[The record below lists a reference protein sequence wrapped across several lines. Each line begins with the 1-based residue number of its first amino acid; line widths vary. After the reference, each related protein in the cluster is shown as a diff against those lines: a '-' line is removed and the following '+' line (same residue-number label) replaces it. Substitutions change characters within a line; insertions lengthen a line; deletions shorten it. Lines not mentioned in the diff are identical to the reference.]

1 MDIESDDSE
10 RWEDFFGSSTD
21 LTPSLL
27 GIYDTL
33 TGSLVETTP
42 KKQRSLPDL
51 TEDKNEEDTTNNQNL
66 NIEEI
71 LVTSKTSILDE
82 SDAEQESALKF
93 DRNGKFSH
101 SKICFIS
108 HNIQRLL
115 QHTDSVKKI
124 DGDAI
129 RQQKISQEPKVAH
142 KFVKKNQSKHQ
153 LVIPLSKT
161 TSKITQS
168 SKELVETFSSSTEYL
183 DNIGSGGLGRGRNYP
198 PNTPK
203 QFDSE
208 KTPTNATNEAFN
220 FEIATPKKTTPVTPP
235 SLLDTDEDIIE
246 VDKVMELGAL
256 YDRDTNPKMA
266 DVIEAYNYSVG
277 LSLSEVST
285 TSTDLMENSISSV
298 ETLAKSV
305 EASPTGSRKPSPQS
319 SPLLTYSRL
328 SANKASTPIS
338 SPLSKTT
345 NNEHSKTSMESLTD
359 RLSEMKSK
367 FSPRESRKMKLMP
380 QEITFLK
387 HRPLSSSSISSTSSS
402 SSSGSEH
409 IKPATSYLAS
419 VESLA
424 DHSENEIENRHGT
437 YTVFERACMEL
448 VDTETNYVEDLG
460 QVITGYLQDWRE
472 RHFIPPDQLS
482 ILFSNIEDIYD
493 FNCTLL
499 KQLITSGLN
508 PAKIAKCFIDLRD
521 RFDVYTTYC
530 TSYPEAISLLT
541 SLIQDTYTNA
551 ILNST
556 QKRLHHSLPL
566 GSYLLKPVQRI
577 LRYHLLLD
585 NLRKHCDVKEV
596 SEAHEIMQ
604 DVAANINQVKRKLE
618 QQSRV
623 KELSGILDGW
633 MGPKLTVLGDLRQE
647 GILMEH
653 NKPRSVF
660 LFGTM
665 LIITKPKED
674 GRLQFKRLI
683 QQNNLMLNE
692 HLPGEPT
699 SFYVI
704 PYDDPRSQIKLTA
717 RNREQ
722 KRVWAQDIKSVMLE
736 RFNNIPN
743 RARELVYKLGD
754 EEDRTPDTN
763 KWKWPLNNSK
773 PIYLERRNEFRRSEI
788 RNRSK
793 IKRKTSVT
801 NSTSFEGFNNKQ
813 SELEHRALSKN
824 LSMDDNMM
832 ATLPRTGGSTTTEE
846 CCSNAPD
853 CECPTRST
861 KSSHINP
868 ALSKFNKERS
878 KSVPRMS
885 VLSSDLDEQQIVIKE
900 NLDSRVSK
908 STKSVEVK
916 MYNTKTI
923 PKRIATLKKN
933 KSKKETSTFYMDLN
947 DEFEETV
954 LRITESTENLN
965 EIEAAEE
972 AIVEEYDSKKD
983 EGQDQEI
990 EKDGNSSNEN
1000 TRKEDAQIVLDLV
1013 TKKIDFD
1020 RIQKKPQKK
1029 KSLEN
1034 GSSPLNSP
1042 DPLGN
1047 SEELPPRPPSKSP
1060 PPLEVDESTDPSE
1073 PIYESLLRNVHVPY
1087 KFSPILNRSKSQQY
1101 YKPREKKSIPTNRP
1115 ESDYVTLVYSASGNL
1130 QKIGDDLVG
1139 GFSGGAQL
1147 RSSDSKINYE
1157 TLPIRDVCQSAPT
1170 SPEISSPNQPEAIY
1184 ARPVTKNNLVK
1195 RLLSSSKSENVSG
1208 SESSLIPRVRKSI
1221 ESATQSFGKINK
1233 PPERRVSDVTDMCRQ
1248 SYLHRQGSEA
1258 VGERIANVDYADP
1271 KTLFTNGSVN
1281 NSAASLNIKGDSVF
1295 SLTSSSDSVFDF
1307 CKKRRD
1313 KPMNLEYLDNVAAT
1327 CFEKDFRDSAI
1338 YSDDNEKRHD
1348 YGDSQPNG
1356 HSDSPP
1362 PLPPPRKSCG
1372 LSNPAVIV
1380 GPAHMSSS
1388 ASRSWV
1394 MKQIENF
1401 NRENQ
1406 HQ

>member
-33 TGSLVETTP
+33 TGSLVVDNNP
-42 KKQRSLPDL
+42 QKRQRSLPDL
-51 TEDKNEEDTTNNQNL
+51 TEVNTEKSTSNQNL
-66 NIEEI
+66 NIEEDSNVLI
-71 LVTSKTSILDE
+71 NSKSPNHPE
-82 SDAEQESALKF
+82 SDTEQRSQKF
-93 DRNGKFSH
+93 ERNT
-101 SKICFIS
+101 KISRSNICILS
-108 HNIQRLL
+108 HNVQRLL
-115 QHTDSVKKI
+115 HHSDSLEKI

-129 RQQKISQEPKVAH
+129 RQQKISSEPKPAH
-142 KFVKKNQSKHQ
+142 KFLKKNQSKHQ
-153 LVIPLSKT
+153 IKLSNIPLSKI
-161 TSKITQS
+161 TSKLTQS
-168 SKELVETFSSSTEYL
+168 SKELVETFNSSTEYL
-183 DNIGSGGLGRGRNYP
+183 DNIGDRKHQLP
-198 PNTPK
+198 HTPIV
-203 QFDSE
+203 FDSE

-220 FEIATPKKTTPVTPP
+220 FEVATPKKLIPVTPP
-235 SLLDTDEDIIE
+235 SLLDTDDDIIE
-246 VDKVMELGAL
+246 VEKVMELGAL
-256 YDRDTNPKMA
+256 YDRDTKPKMT

-277 LSLSEVST
+277 LSLSEVS
-285 TSTDLMENSISSV
+285 STNTDSTENSISSV
-298 ETLAKSV
+298 ESSLKNL
-305 EASPTGSRKPSPQS
+305 ELSPTASRKQSPQS

-338 SPLSKTT
+338 SPLNKT
-345 NNEHSKTSMESLTD
+345 NEQSKTSMESLTD
-359 RLSEMKSK
+359 RLSDMKSK
-367 FSPRESRKMKLMP
+367 FSPKESRKLKLIP
-380 QEITFLK
+380 PEIAILK

-409 IKPATSYLAS
+409 IKLATSYLAS

-424 DHSENEIENRHGT
+424 DHSENEIDNRHGT
-437 YTVFERACMEL
+437 YSVFERACMEL
-448 VDTETNYVEDLG
+448 ADTERNYVEDLR
-460 QVITGYLQDWRE
+460 QVIRGYLQDWRE
-472 RHFIPPDQLS
+472 RACLPTNQLS
-482 ILFSNIEDIYD
+482 ILFSNIEDIYE
-493 FNCTLL
+493 FNVTLL
-499 KQLITSGLN
+499 KLLINSGTN
-508 PAKIAKCFIDLRD
+508 PVKIAKCFIDLRD
-521 RFDVYTTYC
+521 GFDVYTTYC

-541 SLIQDTYTNA
+541 SLLQESHTNA
-551 ILNST
+551 LLTST
-556 QKRLHHSLPL
+556 QKMLHHTLPL
-566 GSYLLKPVQRI
+566 GSHLLKPVQRI

-585 NLRKHCDVKEV
+585 NLRKHCDVKDV
-596 SEAHEIMQ
+596 ARAHEIMQ
-604 DVAANINQVKRKLE
+604 EVAANIDQVKWKLE
-618 QQSRV
+618 QKSRV

-633 MGPKLTVLGDLRQE
+633 MGPKLTVLGELRQE

-653 NKPRSVF
+653 SKPRRVF

-736 RFNNIPN
+736 KFNNIPN

-763 KWKWPLNNSK
+763 KWKWSLNNSK
-773 PIYLERRNEFRRSEI
+773 PIYLERRNECRRSEI

-801 NSTSFEGFNNKQ
+801 NSTSFEGFNDKK
-813 SELEHRALSKN
+813 SVLEHRTLSKN
-824 LSMDDNMM
+824 HSMDDNMM
-832 ATLPRTGGSTTTEE
+832 ATLPRTASSTNNDE
-846 CCSNAPD
+846 CHCSNAPD
-853 CECPTRST
+853 CDCPSQ
-861 KSSHINP
+861 KSSTINP

-885 VLSSDLDEQQIVIKE
+885 VLSPEIDDDRMSIKE
-900 NLDSRVSK
+900 NLDSRKSK

-933 KSKKETSTFYMDLN
+933 RSKKETSTFYMDLN
-947 DEFEETV
+947 EFEETV
-954 LRITESTENLN
+954 LRITESTENLS
-965 EIEAAEE
+965 EIEKAEE
-972 AIVEEYDSKKD
+972 AIPEEISNKDDEEEVEKEEVPPEVS
-983 EGQDQEI
+983 
-990 EKDGNSSNEN
+990 
-1000 TRKEDAQIVLDLV
+1000 TKEDAQIILDLL
-1013 TKKIDFD
+1013 KNNKDFD
-1020 RIQKKPQKK
+1020 RIYKKPQKK

-1034 GSSPLNSP
+1034 GSTLNSP
-1042 DPLGN
+1042 EPLA
-1047 SEELPPRPPSKSP
+1047 SPEELPPRPPSKSP
-1060 PPLEVDESTDPSE
+1060 PPLEVEEPTESSE

-1101 YKPREKKSIPTNRP
+1101 YKPREKKSSPTNRP

-1139 GFSGGAQL
+1139 GGFSSGPQL

-1157 TLPIRDVCQSAPT
+1157 TIPTKEACPSAPT
-1170 SPEISSPNQPEAIY
+1170 SPKISSISQSEVIY
-1184 ARPVTKNNLVK
+1184 ARPVTKNLVK

-1208 SESSLIPRVRKSI
+1208 SENSLIPRVRKSV
-1221 ESATQSFGKINK
+1221 ESVSLSFGKFNK

-1271 KTLFTNGSVN
+1271 RTLFANGSVN
-1281 NSAASLNIKGDSVF
+1281 NSVVSLNIKGDSVF

-1307 CKKRRD
+1307 CKKKRD
-1313 KPMNLEYLDNVAAT
+1313 LPINLEYLDKMAASGL
-1327 CFEKDFRDSAI
+1327 EKDFRDSAI
-1338 YSDDNEKRHD
+1338 YSDDNEKRHE
-1348 YGDSQPNG
+1348 YGDMQAN
-1356 HSDSPP
+1356 DSPP
-1362 PLPPPRKSCG
+1362 PLPPPRKPFG
-1372 LSNPAVIV
+1372 ISNPAVIV

-1401 NRENQ
+1401 SRENQ
-1406 HQ
+1406 Q